1 MKPIEILLVEDNEG
15 DILLTT
21 EALSESSLASKI
33 TVVKDGWE
41 AIKFLDKTE
50 DYISATTPDLVLLDI
65 NLPKVNGLEVLK
77 KIKSST
83 HLEHLPVIMLTT
95 SSSEEDVSLC
105 YRNQANYYISKP
117 VDENDYL
124 EMVSSIEDF
133 WASMVKLQAKN

>member
-1 MKPIEILLVEDNEG
+1 MKPIEILLIEDNEG

-21 EALSESSLASKI
+21 EALSESSLSSKI

-41 AIKFLDKTE
+41 AIKFLDKTG
-50 DYISATTPDLVLLDI
+50 DYVSATTPDLVLLDI

-77 KIKSST
+77 KIKTSA

-95 SSSEEDVSLC
+95 SSAEEDVSLC